1 MDKSSNGDRQP
12 SVISG
17 PTGVI
22 HNFHVKKNE
31 STGALEGLPDEWL
44 SMINRELT
52 QGEMRENPH
61 AVIQAVKFFYSNS
74 QKRYKTLAANDK
86 ITNETMAIQNV
97 TVNQESSTS
106 TLATD
111 SVNVDLAVLPPQ
123 QRSNSPV
130 ALPMPEKSDLL
141 PALPPHCDQSLDRS
155 YVDEGYSQAEQ
166 PNLEKV
172 IVGVTQLQVTDLDSK
187 GEPEWEETEDE
198 SEDEECDSTLLRK
211 KDNFHRDLTASE
223 VDFDLKQ
230 ICKKGNPIDD
240 HYERVKEV
248 GSGASG
254 VVFVATDSRHPA
266 VNYRVAIKSMELT
279 KKNRK
284 EMILTE
290 ILVLRDIVHPNLVN
304 FLDAYLDDDHLWVI
318 MELLEGG
325 PLTDV
330 VTETVLKETQIAAV
344 CHEVLLGIAY
354 LHSKGIIHRD
364 IKSDN
369 ILLGMDGT
377 VKVTDFGFC
386 ASIQENE
393 QRQTMIGTPY
403 WMAPEV
409 VARKT
414 YGKKIDIWSLGI
426 MAIEMIDGEPPYMKE
441 TALRALYLIA
451 TNGRPEIPQGKKL
464 SPEFRGF
471 LDCCLEVDV
480 DKRATAAELL
490 QHPFLQHRAD
500 LRSLRPNIQA
510 AKKILGKD

>member
-1 MDKSSNGDRQP
+1 MTITNGLKKS
-12 SVISG
+12 
-17 PTGVI
+17 
-22 HNFHVKKNE
+22 
-31 STGALEGLPDEWL
+31 ALGKSIFIWL
-44 SMINRELT
+44 SCFLCVFNLNEL
-52 QGEMRENPH
+52 
-61 AVIQAVKFFYSNS
+61 
-74 QKRYKTLAANDK
+74 
-86 ITNETMAIQNV
+86 
-97 TVNQESSTS
+97 
-106 TLATD
+106 
-111 SVNVDLAVLPPQ
+111 
-123 QRSNSPV
+123 
-130 ALPMPEKSDLL
+130 
-141 PALPPHCDQSLDRS
+141 
-155 YVDEGYSQAEQ
+155 
-166 PNLEKV
+166 
-172 IVGVTQLQVTDLDSK
+172 
-187 GEPEWEETEDE
+187 
-198 SEDEECDSTLLRK
+198 
-211 KDNFHRDLTASE
+211 NFR
-223 VDFDLKQ
+223 
-230 ICKKGNPIDD
+230 
-240 HYERVKEV
+240 
-248 GSGASG
+248 ASG

-409 VARKT
+409 LQFLKNLLS
-414 YGKKIDIWSLGI
+414 KSLNQL
-426 MAIEMIDGEPPYMKE
+426 KLQK
-441 TALRALYLIA
+441 LRS
-451 TNGRPEIPQGKKL
+451 EVKKL
-464 SPEFRGF
+464 I
-471 LDCCLEVDV
+471 
-480 DKRATAAELL
+480 LL
-490 QHPFLQHRAD
+490 YF
-500 LRSLRPNIQA
+500 S
-510 AKKILGKD
+510 K